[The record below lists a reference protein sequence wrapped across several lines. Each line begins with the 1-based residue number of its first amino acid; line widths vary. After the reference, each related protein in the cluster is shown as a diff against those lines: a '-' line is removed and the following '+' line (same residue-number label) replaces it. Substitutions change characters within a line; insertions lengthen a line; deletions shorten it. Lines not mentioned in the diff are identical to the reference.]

1 MTGSRA
7 THSAIARKAAL
18 VVAGVVPTT
27 VNQRNTPH
35 PPSGKTNLDTEVPSH
50 PNLILIP
57 HRTRTIQTLYCEVPT
72 FFPIERPEM
81 LHDFSFLELNPG
93 AQGTNELLNGIYDI
107 VQQ

>member
-7 THSAIARKAAL
+7 THSATTRKAAL

-27 VNQRNTPH
+27 MNQRNTPH
-35 PPSGKTNLDTEVPSH
+35 PPSEKMNLDIEVPSH

-57 HRTRTIQTLYCEVPT
+57 HRTRTIQELHCEVPT
-72 FFPIERPEM
+72 PFPTKQPEI

-93 AQGTNELLNGIYDI
+93 AQGTNELFNSIYDI
-107 VQQ
+107 VRQ